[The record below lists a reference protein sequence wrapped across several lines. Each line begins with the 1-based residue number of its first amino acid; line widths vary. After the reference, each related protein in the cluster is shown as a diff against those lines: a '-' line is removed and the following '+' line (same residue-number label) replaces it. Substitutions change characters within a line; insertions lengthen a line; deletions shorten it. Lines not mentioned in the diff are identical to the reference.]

1 MTIEIDVSFPGKL
14 KVDAKID
21 NFVISTDQPEKAGGD
36 NSAPQPFAVF
46 AASIATC
53 AGYFALKF
61 CQSRELT
68 TDGMQLSMK
77 YGWDKDLKR
86 FPKMDI
92 ELSLPDGFPEKY
104 HKAIIRA
111 MDQCVVKKHIFEPPE
126 FDIKLK

>member
-21 NFVISTDQPEKAGGD
+21 DFVISTDQPEKAGGD
-36 NSAPQPFAVF
+36 NSAPQPFALF

-61 CQSRELT
+61 CQSRELST
-68 TDGMQLSMK
+68 EGMGLTMQ
-77 YGWDKDLKR
+77 YAWDKESKR

-92 ELSLPDGFPEKY
+92 ELTLPAEFPEKY
-104 HKAIIRA
+104 QKAILRA
-111 MDQCVVKKHIFEPPE
+111 MDQCVVKKHIMEPPDFE
-126 FDIKLK
+126 ITLK